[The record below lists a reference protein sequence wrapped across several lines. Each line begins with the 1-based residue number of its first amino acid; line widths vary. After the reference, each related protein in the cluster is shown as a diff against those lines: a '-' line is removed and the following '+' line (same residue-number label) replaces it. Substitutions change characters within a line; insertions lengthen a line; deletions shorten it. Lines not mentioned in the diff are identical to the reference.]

1 MQPTDKHPE
10 VVYRKTPAPDD
21 RRRVR
26 SALSRLQGY
35 APALGPLSI
44 GFLLLLGLIY
54 GLGYLALREMR
65 DVTFEAQDVSSR
77 RLARLQLLYDLR
89 LKVTQLDTEA
99 RLRGQAE
106 ARTDQERRELLPPF
120 EGRLNNARAE
130 VAQAIERLDTPPLSG
145 EPVWNE
151 LRTELQLYVQSTM
164 DARNYSLKGF
174 AGFRKVLGK
183 ISDLFEKE
191 KQFQENIDDET
202 ERVRDESR
210 KAIIRWIAL
219 ALFVGALV
227 AVGTIWQVQR
237 QFREMQHSMFETRRE
252 RTFTTQLLEGMVSAV
267 AAIDEEDRI
276 RSANAAFFRIFPKA
290 SIGASVLER
299 FAPDDVMK
307 ILDTVTSVRVNKA
320 TYHGRLVAQVEESDK
335 AFDVYSA
342 PLAINGDRGQI
353 VTLVDATEAA
363 ESERTLRRSESLAAV
378 GQATTQVA
386 HEIRNPLGSI
396 RLGVSMLRD
405 SVNDEEA
412 LNTIELVERGIK
424 HLNKLVVDVTQFSRQ
439 KELER
444 SSVELH
450 ESIERSLDLVSE
462 RIQEKNA
469 TVEKDF
475 AEGTITGQWDAYQLR
490 QVFVNVIA
498 NAVDAS
504 QEGAV
509 VRIRTELIA
518 PSLEGNGQ
526 AAKVYARVII
536 ADQGKGMDQVTRDRI
551 FEPFFSTKKRGTGL
565 GLAIV
570 KQIVEQHG
578 GRISVASEVG
588 KGSRFSIDL
597 PV

>member
-1 MQPTDKHPE
+1 MNPADKQSE
-10 VVYRKTPAPDD
+10 VVYRKTSSPNAAKPAL
-21 RRRVR
+21 
-26 SALSRLQGY
+26 SALRGV
-35 APALGPLSI
+35 APALAPLLV
-44 GFLLLLGLIY
+44 GFLLLLGVIL
-54 GLGYLALREMR
+54 GLGYLTVLKLDSVSFQAR
-65 DVTFEAQDVSSR
+65 DLAFQNS
-77 RLARLQLLYDLR
+77 ARLNLLWELR
-89 LKVTQLDTEA
+89 LKVTRLDIEARMRARTEA
-99 RLRGQAE
+99 ALQ
-106 ARTDQERRELLPPF
+106 RELMPPF
-120 EGRLNNARAE
+120 ELRLSTARDDVAE
-130 VAQAIERLDTPPLSG
+130 TLQRLAPPPLSDEAG
-145 EPVWNE
+145 WKE
-151 LRTELQLYVQSTM
+151 LHGELQSYLDTTTDLRSYSLNGFEKFRQV
-164 DARNYSLKGF
+164 DARLNQLFLKTQGEQQ
-174 AGFRKVLGK
+174 AIVAEVQRT
-183 ISDLFEKE
+183 
-191 KQFQENIDDET
+191 Q
-202 ERVRDESR
+202 R
-210 KAIIRWIAL
+210 KARRSIILAILTAL
-219 ALFVGALV
+219 GVGTLV
-227 AVGTIWQVQR
+227 AAGTIWAVQR
-237 QFREMQHSMFETRRE
+237 QFRAMRRSMLETRRE

-299 FAPDDVMK
+299 FGPDDVMK
-307 ILDTVTSVRVNKA
+307 ILDTVTAVRVTKA

-363 ESERTLRRSESLAAV
+363 EAERTLRRSESLAAV

-444 SSVELH
+444 SSVDLH
-450 ESIERSLDLVSE
+450 ESLESSLDLVSE
-462 RIQEKNA
+462 RIQEKN
-469 TVEKDF
+469 TTIEKRYTDRPIV
-475 AEGTITGQWDAYQLR
+475 GHWDAYQLR

-504 QEGAV
+504 QEGAP
-509 VRIRTELIA
+509 VRISTDVVTPA
-518 PSLEGNGQ
+518 SGDGQ
-526 AAKVYARVII
+526 ASRLYARIVI
-536 ADQGKGMDQVTRDRI
+536 ADSGKGMDKATRERI

-578 GRISVASEVG
+578 GRIHVTSEPG
-588 KGSRFSIDL
+588 EGSQFSIDL